1 MIILAILAAFIL
13 PAITAVSGAAQTTH
27 ERSAARGLVAG
38 WRQWALE
45 HDGRLLPGQLDLSVP
60 LPPSE
65 APVSW
70 NGTPIPEIARR
81 RWLWRL
87 VPYLADPEAMLWVND
102 QDAFHENAIA
112 NAPTSSDSLQAA
124 AHSRMGPSSGPW
136 RDSGGYLPHGSP
148 RPAAAR
154 HAGND
159 CVSAAVFCWG
169 LLATAPVTKHG
180 HEHIDSYVTI
190 VVGITAS

>member
-1 MIILAILAAFIL
+1 MQICHGGRSLNTDERA
-13 PAITAVSGAAQTTH
+13 PTTVPSPMVTPGATYT
-27 ERSAARGLVAG
+27 SAAIQARS
-38 WRQWALE
+38 
-45 HDGRLLPGQLDLSVP
+45 PI
-60 LPPSE
+60 
-65 APVSW
+65 W
-70 NGTPIPEIARR
+70 NRTPIPEIARR

-124 AHSRMGPSSGPW
+124 AHSRMGPPSGPW